1 MGNKKLSII
10 TINYNNAEGLRKTME
25 SVFAQTCKEFEYIVV
40 DGASTDGSVD
50 VIRAS
55 ALQVEGLTFTWVSEK
70 DTGIYNAMNKG
81 IEIALGRRIVNSFNR
96 SEFVEDKNKGI
107 EIASGLRVVNALN
120 RSERSEDKN
129 KGVEIA
135 LGKRVVDTFNRSERS
150 ECENKELPEY
160 VLMLNSGDYLV
171 DEHVIERILPA
182 LHTEDMIQGNL
193 LKDYRGKVVQDRG
206 YGRSELSFLDVMDAN
221 FLHQATFI
229 KLSTM
234 EQYGYYDESY
244 KKGSDTYFFITAL
257 GLGNATYRYVD
268 IDVANFDMNG
278 ITHNPKWQQ
287 IDKEEDARWYG
298 EHISKRLWDLYQSAP
313 KKIQL
318 YDQLH
323 KHKFI
328 WKLTMVL
335 AQLAKRL

>member
-1 MGNKKLSII
+1 MKLTIV

-55 ALQVEGLTFTWVSEK
+55 ALQAEGLTFTWVSEK
-70 DTGIYNAMNKG
+70 DSGIYNAM
-81 IEIALGRRIVNSFNR
+81 
-96 SEFVEDKNKGI
+96 NKGI

-120 RSERSEDKN
+120 RSERSEDK
-129 KGVEIA
+129 
-135 LGKRVVDTFNRSERS
+135 
-150 ECENKELPEY
+150 NKELPEY

-171 DEHVIERILPA
+171 DEHVIERILPE
-182 LHTEDMIQGNL
+182 LHTEDMVQGNL
-193 LKDYRGKVVQDRG
+193 LKDYKGKVVQDRG

-318 YDQLH
+318 YDQLQ

-328 WKLTMVL
+328 WKLTMAL